1 MSPILLKLLE
11 DFIIVH
17 AKCNMFHTCNLE
29 GKTQEYLQNNVEEH
43 HQLLGCRLC
52 LAQPQFVTRGRVQQY
67 RKNAGEYSG
76 NRSFQHI
83 SQKGADTVQL
93 ESIGKENQTVERA
106 QWVG

>member
-52 LAQPQFVTRGRVQQY
+52 LAQPQFVTRGV
-67 RKNAGEYSG
+67 KLTAGALVVL
-76 NRSFQHI
+76 SFYAIHML
-83 SQKGADTVQL
+83 SKTGCKKL
-93 ESIGKENQTVERA
+93 EV
-106 QWVG
+106 